1 MIQVTS
7 WTLGKT
13 GELGHMIRF
22 PVRVAALISCQS
34 IAGTANTDVEENF
47 LRPINFCSF
56 WADGLEN
63 PKVSNND
70 TDRRAG
76 RIVDPVPETKSIQLS
91 ACFFATLSSS
101 LFGNC

>member
-22 PVRVAALISCQS
+22 PVRVTALISCRS
-34 IAGTANTDVEENF
+34 IAGTAKTNVEENF
-47 LRPINFCSF
+47 LRLINFVRF
-56 WADGLEN
+56 GLMDQKNSE
-63 PKVSNND
+63 VSKND

-76 RIVDPVPETKSIQLS
+76 RIVDPVPETKSIQ
-91 ACFFATLSSS
+91 
-101 LFGNC
+101 